1 MSGSSD
7 IALVQ
12 CRVTG
17 ASHVRAGKPCQ
28 DAIRGVREGAIVA
41 LAVADG
47 HGTSEHGDVGARIAV
62 EVAIEQLLEFARGLD
77 SGRLVDI
84 RMVHAYA
91 KDRLRSQ
98 LVRAWTARVREHA
111 GSETAA
117 LQPYGSTLL
126 VALASPSY
134 LLLGQLGDG
143 DILLVDAGG
152 RVERPIAP
160 DPRHFAEETTSLCQS
175 DAWTAMRVHVAP
187 APDAEA
193 LLVLSTD
200 GYSKSYATDAIF
212 ELIGPDYLDMLRE
225 HGADGV
231 EARLPEILEQVTAGG
246 SGDDIA
252 LGMLRWAPAAH
263 AGAEASTAA
272 PATPGKEND
281 ACVDS

>member
-1 MSGSSD
+1 MSGSD
-7 IALVQ
+7 LALVQ
-12 CRVTG
+12 CKVTG
-17 ASHVRAGKPCQ
+17 AGHVRAGKPCQ

-47 HGTSEHGDVGARIAV
+47 HGTSAHGDVGAALAV

-77 SGRLVDI
+77 SGHIVDT
-84 RMVHAYA
+84 RTVHAYA
-91 KDRLRSQ
+91 KDRLRCQ

-134 LLLGQLGDG
+134 LLVGQLGDG
-143 DILLVDAGG
+143 DILLVGAGG
-152 RVERPIAP
+152 RVARPMAT

-231 EARLPEILEQVTAGG
+231 EARLPEVLEQVTTGG

-252 LGMLRWAPAAH
+252 LGILHWAPAAH
-263 AGAEASTAA
+263 AGAEMSTAA